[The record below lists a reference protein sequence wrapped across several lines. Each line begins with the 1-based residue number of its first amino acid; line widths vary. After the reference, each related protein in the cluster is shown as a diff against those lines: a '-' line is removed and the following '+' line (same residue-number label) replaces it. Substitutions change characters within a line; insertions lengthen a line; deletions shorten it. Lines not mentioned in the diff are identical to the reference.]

1 MTGMSVRP
9 PAVAGRFYPGTAA
22 EVSAAVA
29 QLFPQHAAADRD
41 AVAVMCPHAGWMYSG
56 KLAARTLHEV
66 HIPER
71 VVALCPNHTGLGA
84 RAAVFA
90 SGSWKVPGAQVPV
103 DSELAGALLDE
114 AASVRGCR
122 PDIEAHA
129 FEHSIEVLIPL
140 LLARQP
146 GLRLVP
152 VVLGS
157 LNTEE
162 CVAFGMALARVIQRA
177 GDDVLVL
184 ASSDMSHYLP
194 EAETRRRDEL
204 ALAALATGDPTTLA
218 DTVARHDVSMCGLR
232 PACAMLDYA
241 RQVGAGS
248 PELVGY
254 TTSGEAFGDYSQ
266 VVGYAGVVVPRA

>member
-1 MTGMSVRP
+1 MAGMSVRP
-9 PAVAGRFYPGTAA
+9 PAVAGRFYPGTSA

-29 QLFPQHAAADRD
+29 QLFPPHPGADRD
-41 AVAVMCPHAGWMYSG
+41 AAAVMCPHAGWMFSG

-66 HIPER
+66 RIPER

-90 SGSWKVPGAQVPV
+90 TGSWKVPGTTVPV
-103 DSELAGALLDE
+103 DNELAVALVD
-114 AASVRGCR
+114 AAAGVRGCR

-129 FEHSIEVLIPL
+129 FEHSIEVLVPL

-146 GLRLVP
+146 ALRLVP

-157 LNTEE
+157 LTTEE
-162 CVAFGMALARVIQRA
+162 CVTFGQALAKAIDST
-177 GDDVLVL
+177 GGDVLVL

-194 EAETRRRDEL
+194 EAETRRRDEM
-204 ALAALATGDPTTLA
+204 ALAALATGDPATLA
-218 DTVARHDVSMCGLR
+218 DAVARHDVSMCGLR
-232 PACAMLDYA
+232 PACAMLGYA
-241 RQVGAGS
+241 RAVGAGR